1 MEGSKDADSDSCTE
15 PHVGGRSSPAEK
27 GLEIGFDA
35 DMERHPPRFP
45 RWTRQEIIVLIEGK
59 RLEESKG
66 RKYRVIDGESTANVE
81 SKWSSISSYCK
92 KHGVYREAVQCRKR
106 WSTLSRDYK
115 RIKEWE
121 ATNRNASFWVLRT
134 DLRRENKL
142 PGFFDPE
149 LYEVLERCFG
159 GKRSDNFSVK
169 VEPEAALDDSQ
180 AKADEGLFSD
190 AEHSV
195 HEDAVP
201 ESPEKQIVDS
211 PSVTPGI
218 QPDKTATPCSTAER
232 GSPSHIQGKKRRLS
246 SPEENGGRNARQQ
259 QILSVLERNGM
270 ALSAHIAAHNLNCE
284 LDRNQRAE
292 QGKNLI
298 GVLAKLAD
306 TLGRIADKL
315 A

>member
-1 MEGSKDADSDSCTE
+1 MEGSKDADSNSFTE
-15 PHVGGRSSPAEK
+15 AHVEGRRLPAEK
-27 GLEIGFDA
+27 SFEIGFDA

-121 ATNRNASFWVLRT
+121 ATNGNASFWVLRT

-149 LYEVLERCFG
+149 LYEVLERAFG
-159 GKRSDNFSVK
+159 GKRSERAFV
-169 VEPEAALDDSQ
+169 VGEPEAVLDGSR
-180 AKADEGLFSD
+180 AKPDEGLFSD

-201 ESPEKQIVDS
+201 ESSEKQIVES

-218 QPDKTATPCSTAER
+218 QPDKAATPCSTAER
-232 GSPSHIQGKKRRLS
+232 GSPSHVERKKRRLE
-246 SPEENGGRNARQQ
+246 SPEENGCRSTTQQ

-270 ALSAHIAAHNLNCE
+270 ALSAHLAAHNLNCE
-284 LDRNQRAE
+284 LDRKQRTE
-292 QGKNLI
+292 QAKNLI